1 MALLIGLIPAL
12 FWGIYPVWLK
22 RLTGGNF
29 LEQVLGTG
37 TGIFLSAVVIE
48 VVFRLPISSHD
59 FLLYFLSGFL
69 WNIGQVGQCWSF
81 MRLGVS
87 AVMPVTTALQVIG
100 NSLIGAWLF
109 GEWHGWAD
117 NLIGLGGLLVVIA
130 GVFVSNGLV
139 QMKKSDLSVYVVLL
153 LTSVGYWSYSGFPH
167 FVHST
172 NGLAGFFPQALGMF
186 CGGLLAYLVGHKRL
200 PVSDRWGLRNITAG
214 IVFAVASSTYL
225 ISLRMNGLV
234 SAFVLTQL
242 NVVIATIVGAI
253 VLHEKT
259 GRQLIITSIG
269 LVVLIAGVFIMVSV

>member
-37 TGIFLSAVVIE
+37 TGIFLSSIVIE
-48 VVFRLPISSHD
+48 LIFRMQISPHD
-59 FLLYFLSGFL
+59 FILYFLSGFL

-81 MRLGVS
+81 MKLGVS
-87 AVMPVTTALQVIG
+87 AVMPVTTAFQVIG
-100 NSLIGAWLF
+100 NSLVGAWLF
-109 GEWHGWAD
+109 GEWQGWQD
-117 NLIGLGGLLVVIA
+117 NLIGLVGLLVVLA
-130 GVFVSNGLV
+130 GVFISNGMV
-139 QMKKSDLSVYVVLL
+139 QMKKSDLGVYAVLL

-167 FVHST
+167 FVTST
-172 NGLAGFFPQALGMF
+172 NGLAGFFPQAMGMF
-186 CGGLLAYLVGHKRL
+186 CGGLVAYLVGAKRL
-200 PVSDRWGLRNITAG
+200 PVSDHFGLRNITAG

-225 ISLRMNGLV
+225 VSLRMNGLV

-253 VLHEKT
+253 VLHEKS

-269 LVVLIAGVFIMVSV
+269 LAILIAGVFIMVSV

>member
-22 RLTGGNF
+22 KLTGGNF
-29 LEQVLGTG
+29 LEQVLGTSA
-37 TGIFLSAVVIE
+37 GIFIAAIGIQAI
-48 VVFRLPISSHD
+48 FRLPLSPHD
-59 FLLYFLSGFL
+59 FILYFLSGFL

-81 MRLGVS
+81 MKLGVS

-100 NSLIGAWLF
+100 NSLVGAWLF
-109 GEWHGWAD
+109 GEWHGWHD
-117 NLIGLGGLLVVIA
+117 NLIGLVGLVIVLA
-130 GVFVSNGLV
+130 GVFISNGMV
-139 QMKKSDLSVYVVLL
+139 QMKKSDLGVYGVLL
-153 LTSVGYWSYSGFPH
+153 ITSIGYWSYSGFPH

-172 NGLAGFFPQALGMF
+172 NGLAGFFPQAMGMF
-186 CGGLLAYLVGHKRL
+186 CGGLLVYLIGHRRM

-214 IVFAVASSTYL
+214 LVFAVASSTYL

-253 VLHEKT
+253 VLHEKS
-259 GRQLIITSIG
+259 GRQLIITSVG
-269 LVVLIAGVFIMVSV
+269 LAVLIAGVFIMVSV